1 MTSRRIFSPTGPIP
15 TGMRM
20 YFQEYDPEQLNLAE
34 QADLIIQ
41 RILEFGDWEDLRWL
55 FATYGSKRIRMFI
68 RQRGERWLRPPVFNY
83 WRKLLRIR
91 KWEKSPFPTA
101 KGELWKF

>member
-1 MTSRRIFSPTGPIP
+1 
-15 TGMRM
+15 M
-20 YFQEYDPEQLNLAE
+20 YFQEYDAEQLDLAG

-41 RILEFGDWEDLRWL
+41 RTLEFGDWEDLCWL
-55 FATYGSKRIRMFI
+55 FATYGSKRICAFL

-91 KWEKSPFPTA
+91 KWERSPFPTP
-101 KGELWKF
+101 KGELWPF

>member
-1 MTSRRIFSPTGPIP
+1 
-15 TGMRM
+15 MRM
-20 YFQEYDPEQLNLAE
+20 YFQEYDPEQLDLAG

-41 RILEFGDWEDLRWL
+41 RTLEFGDWEDLRWL
-55 FATYGSKRIRMFI
+55 FATYGLKRIRLFL

-101 KGELWKF
+101 KGELWNF

>member
-1 MTSRRIFSPTGPIP
+1 MTSRHFSQLAGPIP
-15 TGMRM
+15 ESMRM
-20 YFQEYDPEQLNLAE
+20 YFQEYNPDQLNLAE

-41 RILEFGDWEDLRWL
+41 RTLEFGDWEDLRWL
-55 FATYGSKRIRMFI
+55 FQMYGSKRIRAFL

-91 KWEKSPFPTA
+91 KWEKSPFPTD
-101 KGELWKF
+101 KGELWNL